1 MTRRKKKRDTVLIVD
16 GYNIIGDWP
25 ELQKLKLMSLDL
37 ARRELEERL
46 EEYAAYMKWRIILV
60 FDAHLQKGQETVQ
73 KGANIQTVYTREN
86 ETADE
91 RIEKLVQ
98 ELKRRQTTI
107 YVATSDSVEQWVIF
121 GQGALRKSA
130 RELQLEL
137 GQSKEEISGVLHRPQ
152 KREKA
157 FENDRYPPEVMAELE
172 KIRRGLK

>member
-98 ELKRRQTTI
+98 ELKRRQ
-107 YVATSDSVEQWVIF
+107 
-121 GQGALRKSA
+121 
-130 RELQLEL
+130 
-137 GQSKEEISGVLHRPQ
+137 
-152 KREKA
+152 
-157 FENDRYPPEVMAELE
+157 NDYLCRDE
-172 KIRRGLK
+172 RFC

>member
-25 ELQKLKLMSLDL
+25 ELQKLKLMSLEL

-60 FDAHLQKGQETVQ
+60 FDAHLQKGKEAVH
-73 KGANIQTVYTREN
+73 KGSNIQVVYTREK

-91 RIEKLVQ
+91 RIERLVQ

-152 KREKA
+152 KKETTFR
-157 FENDRYPPEVMAELE
+157 NDRYPPDVMEALE